1 MICSICKNEL
11 IYDEK
16 NCILRINKKTEEI
29 IVTHCYCM
37 FHQVILEYEFK
48 DYYKENIK
56 RLSPIKDN

>member
-11 IYDEK
+11 IYNERD
-16 NCILRINKKTEEI
+16 CILRINKKTEEI

-48 DYYKENIK
+48 TYYKENIK
-56 RLSPIKDN
+56 RLTAIKED